1 MFFTCL
7 CQRQN
12 ITVAFLTCFHEEYV
26 HWLGNCAFALL
37 ISKVQRESYVMTCS
51 SKRFRRKCV
60 LLMCFCHER
69 VLLACLLSKS
79 QLDSC
84 GFDLLVQYQRFISG
98 LYEKYEKKRCHFCWM
113 FFDCCAS
120 DYWFLNSVPQDEP
133 TAVSRQKLRR
143 VAVHFLNWEWDWDV
157 VNPADESSFHRSN
170 SIPVRPYELIVCLVQ
185 HFPGYLPWLN
195 HRSAATQKVQ
205 GNILRIKGNNL
216 WSIRQKLWGKG
227 LRCELGGI
235 LLGKMSILYQLSY

>member
-1 MFFTCL
+1 MLREAVLLNSKIQREECVWLACVKDWGRTFCLWIACINDSEWKCYFAGSKDPREKLCMFFTCL

-98 LYEKYEKKRCHFCWM
+98 LYGKYEKKRCHFCWIV
-113 FFDCCAS
+113 FDCCAS
-120 DYWFLNSVPQDEP
+120 DYWFLNSVSSLSRLLFQDKIYAE
-133 TAVSRQKLRR
+133 LLCI
-143 VAVHFLNWEWDWDV
+143 F
-157 VNPADESSFHRSN
+157 
-170 SIPVRPYELIVCLVQ
+170 SIEN
-185 HFPGYLPWLN
+185 G
-195 HRSAATQKVQ
+195 T
-205 GNILRIKGNNL
+205 GM
-216 WSIRQKLWGKG
+216 WSILLMNLPSTEATVYLWDHT
-227 LRCELGGI
+227 
-235 LLGKMSILYQLSY
+235 S